1 MNVSSVSTSASRYQA
16 YDPADEDTPTQ
27 ASALK
32 ICRNADNLMT
42 AYICDEPTVT
52 ANVCK
57 TTSDQIESF
66 VCDDKKMAGLQQGI
80 VDTAKQAIKDVWHA
94 LVGKASP

>member
-1 MNVSSVSTSASRYQA
+1 MNVSSSTSASRYQA
-16 YDPADEDTPTQ
+16 YDPADDDTPTQ
-27 ASALK
+27 AASLNM
-32 ICRNADNLMT
+32 CRKADNLAA
-42 AYICDEPTVT
+42 AYICDEPVVT
-52 ANVCK
+52 ARVC
-57 TTSDQIESF
+57 TTTGDQIEEF